1 MSIRPTQQATYS
13 QIQRGLFDNF
23 AKLVR
28 AQEQV
33 ASGKRILRPS
43 DDPVGA
49 SQGLA
54 YKRQIATS
62 ERYRTAVDG
71 ARVMLDTGSSLLQ
84 DAGVQISEA
93 RSTLLAAMNGTQSDD
108 DRRLLGNSIRLIRDR
123 LLEVA
128 NARTGNRYLFGGA
141 DTSAAPF
148 ESSDSSGVTRVR
160 YAGSAQSQQV
170 LVGLDS
176 RLDVTLPG
184 DDIFASKSRTG
195 TQFSGLTGVARGTT
209 ADQGEGYVHLQV
221 RHDSTTATSLG
232 GGLAL
237 VSGGANDTILGTHTV
252 TVDPLTNTARLGAGE
267 PVAIPSAGSPGI
279 QDVTLRDD
287 QGAELHLDFSGWTG
301 VAVTGTLDGA
311 GSVSIDGVNF
321 TPVTLTETDLE
332 LVGAGGETV
341 LHLDTTG
348 IHRAGEELITFGGAV
363 NVFDTLQG
371 IVDDLE
377 NSQGFDSRELRERLD
392 MWLGELDRNAET
404 MQIAT
409 GELGSL
415 SSRASSLSTSFE
427 DELLSTRG
435 LLSNVEDADYS
446 QVALDMTRAEQTLQ
460 LAQATGA
467 RLMQN
472 SLLNFLR

>member
-1 MSIRPTQQATYS
+1 MSIRPTQQATYA
-13 QIQRGLFDNF
+13 QIQRGLFSNF

-33 ASGKRILRPS
+33 ASGKRIIRAS

-141 DTSAAPF
+141 DTSTAPF
-148 ESSDSSGVTRVR
+148 ESSDASGTQRVR
-160 YAGSAQSQQV
+160 YVGSGLSQQV

-184 DDIFASKSRTG
+184 DDIFASKARTG
-195 TQFSGLTGVARGTT
+195 TQFSGLTGVGSGTT

-237 VSGGANDTILGTHTV
+237 VAGGANDTIIGAHTI
-252 TVDPLTNTARLGAGE
+252 TVDPTTNTAQLDGGE
-267 PVAIPSAGSPGI
+267 TIVIPPVSDPSASN
-279 QDVTLRDD
+279 VTLRSET
-287 QGAELHLDFSGWTG
+287 GAEVHIDFSGWTG
-301 VAVTGTLDGA
+301 VAVSGALDGA
-311 GSVSIDGVNF
+311 GSISLDGVNY
-321 TPVTLTETDLE
+321 TPITLTETDLE
-332 LVGAGGETV
+332 LVDAGGDTV

-348 IHRAGEELITFGGAV
+348 IRRAGEELITFGGAV
-363 NVFDTLQG
+363 NVFDVLQG

-377 NSQGFDSRELRERLD
+377 NSQGLNSRELRDRLD

-404 MQIAT
+404 VQIAT

-435 LLSNVEDADYS
+435 LLSNLEDADYS
-446 QVALDMTRAEQTLQ
+446 QVALDMTRSEQTLQ
-460 LAQATGA
+460 LTQATGA